1 MTLGD
6 LVFCC
11 TFLWLLASS
20 FFFFP
25 FFNFYLVFLVI
36 FVTFLSGKLLYLFLQ
51 IKLLQSIW
59 KCSVIL
65 ELEKFS
71 PQMLSSF
78 FPRMLRAVIPYWKVS
93 SKYSSF
99 GVFKNIMFTTAN
111 FFLQVCIYQR
121 FFSQAHIYL
130 KSMNVRTYQ
139 PPSNISFLKFMSE
152 HNIQYRKF
160 PF

>member
-36 FVTFLSGKLLYLFLQ
+36 FVIFLSGKLLYLFLQ
-51 IKLLQSIW
+51 IKLFQR

-111 FFLQVCIYQR
+111 FFLQVCIYQT

-130 KSMNVRTYQ
+130 KSMNVRTYH